1 MSFSAT
7 EQPTATRNVGGAQAV
22 SVIDQHT
29 TLQGT
34 ITTDRDLRIEG
45 RVSGAIICDG
55 VLTISGGAEVDAE
68 IDAADIIVSGT
79 MSGKVRCRGRLEIRA
94 SGTVRGDV
102 STGSLIIVEGA
113 RYEGQIAMEP
123 QSGAVAELPAT
134 VPDNE
139 TFAEAEPEGTEPET
153 YSFLRRFAPNAND
166 DDGADTDDDD
176 STERPS

>member
-7 EQPTATRNVGGAQAV
+7 EQPTATRNVGAAQAV

-45 RVSGAIICDG
+45 RVSGAILCDG
-55 VLTISGGAEVDAE
+55 VLTISAGAEVDAE

-123 QSGAVAELPAT
+123 QTGGAAAELPAAA
-134 VPDNE
+134 PDD
-139 TFAEAEPEGTEPET
+139 TIPAEPDVTEPET
-153 YSFLRRFAPNAND
+153 YSFLRRFSPNQGDEEEAAGVED
-166 DDGADTDDDD
+166 DDA
-176 STERPS
+176 ERPS